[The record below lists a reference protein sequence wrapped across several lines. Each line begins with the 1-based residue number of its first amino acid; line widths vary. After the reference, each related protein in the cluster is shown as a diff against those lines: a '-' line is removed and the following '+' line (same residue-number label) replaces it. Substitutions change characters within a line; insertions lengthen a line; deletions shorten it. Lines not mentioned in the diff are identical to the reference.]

1 MKRLV
6 VLNPA
11 SRNGKSARDFE
22 ALLPALRHR
31 WGNFKIHRTRE
42 PGDASSTVRAAIRER
57 AFDIIIAAGGDGTVH
72 EIVNGYFDGDQI
84 LTRDIPLG
92 IIDLGTGGDFFRT
105 VSAASDDY
113 SRALDE
119 GRFASVDCGKVTRN
133 LDGGPW
139 HRFLNIASAGL
150 GGLMLQSLKRS
161 RFQAGAAAYFYH
173 SLKTL
178 LRFTPGP
185 VEIESIS
192 LDGSRESREVDLINF
207 FVCNGRFSGGGM
219 QWAPGASLTSG
230 CFNLTLIRGPRK
242 LPLVLHA
249 GKVYSGQISRFPGAQ
264 FWQSKE
270 VVLRHRQ
277 PLSVEVD
284 GEIIAEAAGESLREI
299 RFSLDERI
307 FPLIH

>member
-22 ALLPALRHR
+22 ARLPALRHR
-31 WGNFKIHRTRE
+31 WGNFEIHRTRE
-42 PGDASSTVRAAIRER
+42 PGDASSTVRAALHER

-72 EIVNGYFDGDQI
+72 EVVNGYFDGGQI

-105 VSAASDDY
+105 VSAASKDY
-113 SRALDE
+113 PRALDE
-119 GRFASVDCGKVTRN
+119 GRFACVDCGKVTRN
-133 LDGGPW
+133 LDGGHW

-173 SLKTL
+173 SIKTL
-178 LRFTPGP
+178 LRFTPGT

-192 LDGSRESREVDLINF
+192 LQGNRESREVDLINF

-219 QWAPGASLTSG
+219 QWAPEASLTSG
-230 CFNLTLIRGPRK
+230 CFNLTLITGPRK
-242 LPLVLHA
+242 LPLILHA
-249 GKVYSGQISRFPGAQ
+249 GRVYSGQIARFPGAQ
-264 FWQSKE
+264 FWQSNE
-270 VVLRHRQ
+270 VILRHHQ

-284 GEIIAEAAGESLREI
+284 GEIIAAAEEESPHEV
-299 RFSLDERI
+299 RFSLDARI